1 MRVLV
6 DQRINENALSSL
18 KSLGF
23 EPILMPP
30 SPLLQSGVSS
40 HTDMLIFIGFGGIF
54 CHTSYY
60 EANKALIDE
69 IAENRL
75 EIKVSNEQMSAEYP
89 HDVLFNA
96 CILGS
101 RLICNTKTV
110 SRLILDAA
118 EESGYEII
126 HVPQGYT
133 KCSIC
138 PIDGNAAITSD
149 IAISKTLTCLGVDV
163 LTVSE
168 GHISLPPYNYGF
180 IGGASGL
187 LGDKVYFCG
196 DIGRHPDRDM
206 ITKFCDKHK
215 KRVISLSID
224 ELQDVGSLFFIE

>member
-54 CHTSYY
+54 CHASYY

-101 RLICNTKTV
+101 RLICNTKTA

-118 EESGYEII
+118 EENGYEII

-180 IGGASGL
+180 IGGASGCYI
-187 LGDKVYFCG
+187 DKVFFCG
-196 DIGRHPDRDM
+196 SLSTHPDGKR
-206 ITKFCDKHK
+206 ISEFCQKHCK
-215 KRVISLSID
+215 DAFDLSD
-224 ELQDVGSLFFIE
+224 QTLQDVGSLFFI